1 MADQS
6 NTVLW
11 ISSSVVILWDWLNT
25 SEEADMQDS
34 MFIFHYSFAG
44 GFLLDWEIALIIFFF
59 KQTSE
64 QKKTDFDKIF
74 ISLLKWQI

>member
-1 MADQS
+1 
-6 NTVLW
+6 
-11 ISSSVVILWDWLNT
+11 
-25 SEEADMQDS
+25 MQDS

-44 GFLLDWEIALIIFFF
+44 GFLLDWEIVLIFFF

-74 ISLLKWQI
+74 IPLLK

>member
-1 MADQS
+1 
-6 NTVLW
+6 
-11 ISSSVVILWDWLNT
+11 
-25 SEEADMQDS
+25 

-44 GFLLDWEIALIIFFF
+44 GFLFDWEIPLIFFFF

-74 ISLLKWQI
+74 ISLLK